1 MAMREQLDYGAGYE
15 QEANRRIEQN
25 RKGHFQLRFEGE
37 NLPGQFEVSYRLKRH
52 DFDFGCNI
60 FMLEQYDAKE
70 ENERYL
76 KLWKNVFNTAV
87 VPLYWEGTEPSQ
99 GLLRYEDENGVKI
112 YRRPPADMVLDFCEK
127 NEITPKGH
135 PLFWHEFI
143 PKWLPSDWNE
153 VLPLIEKRFA
163 EISERYAERIPVF
176 DLLNEPSRIW
186 DMCFEHK
193 SDGYKMLVPPEG
205 YIEQI
210 FELGEKYFPNNQ
222 LILNDTVGASFCDF
236 RGIYGGYYQLLERL
250 LKAGRKIDKIGL
262 QCHTSDDPVYRNV
275 FRADRFESLLDT
287 YAGLGRELVISE
299 ISILSQPS
307 EELQARAVEQM
318 YRLAFA
324 NPAMSGLFWWN
335 LDDNGIL
342 TIKNRDA
349 LGENLPSAGLV
360 RNGTP
365 KEAYRVLERLIH
377 HEWHTEGKTAAQNG
391 QVAFDGFYGTY
402 EVTVTGENFEKT
414 IPVLFNRNSDLNQLI
429 SL

>member
-1 MAMREQLDYGAGYE
+1 MAMREQLDLCGNYV

-25 RKGHFQLRFEGE
+25 RKGHFNLRFEGKS
-37 NLPGQFEVSYRLKRH
+37 LPGQFEVAYRLKRH

-60 FMLEQYDAKE
+60 FMLDQYDTKE

-76 KLWKNVFNTAV
+76 ELWKALFNTAV
-87 VPLYWEGTEPSQ
+87 VPLYWEGTEPRQ
-99 GLLRYEDENGVKI
+99 GLLRYEDENGI
-112 YRRPPADMVLDFCEK
+112 EMYRRPPAEHVLDFCEK

-143 PKWLPSDWNE
+143 PHWLPSDWNKM
-153 VLPLIEKRFA
+153 LPLIEKRFS
-163 EISERYAERIPVF
+163 EISERYAARIPVF

-193 SDGYKMLVPPEG
+193 NDGYKMLVPPEG

-210 FELGEKYFPNNQ
+210 FDLGEKYFPDNQ

-236 RGIYGGYYQLLERL
+236 RGIYGGYYQLLKRL
-250 LKAGRKIDKIGL
+250 LAEGRRIDKIGL
-262 QCHTSDDPVYRNV
+262 QCHTSDDPVYQNV
-275 FRADRFESLLDT
+275 FCADRFESLLDI
-287 YAGLGRELVISE
+287 YARLGRELVISE
-299 ISILSQPS
+299 ISIVSQTS

-318 YRLAFA
+318 YRVGFA

-342 TIKNRDA
+342 TIKNREA

-365 KEAYRVLERLIH
+365 KEAYRVLDRLIN
-377 HEWHTEGKTAAQNG
+377 HEWHTEGSAAAQNG
-391 QVAFDGFYGTY
+391 QIAFDGFYGIY
-402 EVTVTGENFEKT
+402 EVTVTGGDFKKTVQVLLNRENAGSQ
-414 IPVLFNRNSDLNQLI
+414 IVAL
-429 SL
+429 